1 MFQNPKGMEIY
12 DSLSPVSSSG
22 AEGSEVFAHSNQWQ
36 VPVAVWRRAGEKGGQ
51 SQQLP
56 AQLSELELQTCGKT
70 RGL

>member
-1 MFQNPKGMEIY
+1 MTVCH
-12 DSLSPVSSSG
+12 LSPVVG
-22 AEGSEVFAHSNQWQ
+22 QREAKCLPTQTNGKFQRLCGE
-36 VPVAVWRRAGEKGGQ
+36 RAGEKGGQ